1 VSPSD
6 SADRGGSPSAA
17 LIVEEVLSAVLSPRR
32 VREVLDDALRL
43 GGLGEIPTSPVSL
56 RVFIE
61 GALFSTLSRQL
72 GIGSAL
78 DVGEQLR
85 AALALA
91 LRDESLRPSGPPAQP
106 GPHGHPPT
114 APPSEPPRV
123 LVVSQASLVVFL
135 LQDMLGAGIEVKS
148 LTSETDLA
156 DALRRSAARP
166 CVVVIDRRH
175 PCVGP
180 GACKVLGE
188 HVPERSTIVWWAS
201 NAEEQRDVE
210 QRLGAGAAHLITT
223 AHDMD
228 LADLG
233 ELCRGVVDLM

>member
-1 VSPSD
+1 VSLSD
-6 SADRGGSPSAA
+6 SAADGGSPSVA
-17 LIVEEVLSAVLSPRR
+17 LIVEEVLGAVLSPRR

-43 GGLGEIPTSPVSL
+43 GGLGKIPQSPVSL

-72 GIGSAL
+72 GISSAL

-91 LRDESLRPSGPPAQP
+91 LRDESLRPQGPPARRDP
-106 GPHGHPPT
+106 RTRPPT

-135 LQDMLGAGIEVKS
+135 LQDMLGPSIEVKS
-148 LTSETDLA
+148 LTSESDLS
-156 DALRRSAARP
+156 DALRRGAARP
-166 CVVVIDRRH
+166 TLVVVDRRH

-180 GACKVLGE
+180 GVCKLLGE
-188 HVPERSTIVWWAS
+188 HVPERSTVVWWAAQS
-201 NAEEQRDVE
+201 DEQNDVE
-210 QRLGAGAAHLITT
+210 ARMARATAQLITT

>member
-1 VSPSD
+1 MSLSD
-6 SADRGGSPSAA
+6 SADDGGSPSAA
-17 LIVEEVLSAVLSPRR
+17 LIVEEVLGAVLSPRR

-72 GIGSAL
+72 GISSAL

-85 AALALA
+85 AALSLA
-91 LRDESLRPSGPPAQP
+91 LRDENLRPSGSPARAP
-106 GPHGHPPT
+106 RSRPPT

-135 LQDMLGAGIEVKS
+135 LQDMLGPSIDVKS
-148 LTSETDLA
+148 LASDSDLA

-166 CVVVIDRRH
+166 TLVVIDRRH

-180 GACKVLGE
+180 GVCKVLGA
-188 HVPERSTIVWWAS
+188 HVPERSTVVWWA
-201 NAEEQRDVE
+201 AQTDEQRDVE
-210 QRLGAGAAHLITT
+210 ARLGGSEAHVITT